1 MRHRQCIFHLL
12 HQDRFHRHQAIGATV
27 KYRHYQNAEISG
39 ETNLKILGV
48 GDNKY
53 ICEVEVNELMSVM
66 GTDDFYLIERVGAG
80 DEIALDRVIKS
91 AKWIRNIDDTHI
103 NALAS
108 QLRTVLV
115 GLEKVKADSAALNL
129 FNKIR
134 DSEDIE

>member
-1 MRHRQCIFHLL
+1 
-12 HQDRFHRHQAIGATV
+12 
-27 KYRHYQNAEISG
+27 
-39 ETNLKILGV
+39 LKILGV

-66 GTDDFYLIERVGAG
+66 GTDDFYLIERVSAG
-80 DEIALDRVIKS
+80 DEIALDRVIKA
-91 AKWIRNIDDTHI
+91 AKWIRNLDDTHI
-103 NALAS
+103 NSLVG

-134 DSEDIE
+134 DSEETE